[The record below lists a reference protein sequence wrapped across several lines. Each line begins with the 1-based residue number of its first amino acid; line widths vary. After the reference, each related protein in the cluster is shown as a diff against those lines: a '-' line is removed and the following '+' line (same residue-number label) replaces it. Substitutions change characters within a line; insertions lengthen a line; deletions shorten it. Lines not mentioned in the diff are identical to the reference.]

1 MRYQFKTDYIQDIRL
16 FRWGGARAFW
26 SLLTLY
32 ALVIVGINMTMP
44 GQMTQGGWIAL
55 AALSSAIY
63 AVIQRKVAGEALW
76 YGLLGIVALT
86 APFVLD
92 IYFVSQLTL
101 VYIYAIAGVGLM
113 LLVGQ
118 AGLISLGHAAFMAC
132 GAYVAA
138 IMSQHGFDLLVI
150 LPTAVVI
157 SAALGFIVGL
167 PALRMTGIYLGFATY
182 AFAYIFE
189 EILARNDEITGGNN
203 GLLVEMPQIF
213 TFLDGMKIGSMELGP
228 IVIDNETKLYFLA
241 LVMVGLTLLVGI
253 NILRSPTGRAFS
265 AIRDSEIAAEALGVN
280 LAIYKTAAFAISAG
294 MAGLAGALNA
304 YFLSYIFPE
313 AFAIFL
319 SIELLVLVLVGG
331 LGSPLGV
338 IFGAIF
344 IVMVPEMVAIA
355 KDILPPAIG
364 EQPGLKNGVY
374 GLILILFL
382 IFEPLGIHGWWVKT
396 KTWFNL
402 FPLYKQGLFKR
413 QKSYMVSERDR

>member
-1 MRYQFKTDYIQDIRL
+1 MRYQFKTEYIQDIRL

-32 ALVIVGINMTMP
+32 ALVIVGINTAMP
-44 GQMTQGGWIAL
+44 GQMTQSSWIIL
-55 AALSSAIY
+55 AALSSALY
-63 AVIQRKVAGEALW
+63 AIVQRKVAGGALW

-86 APFVLD
+86 APFVFD
-92 IYFVSQLTL
+92 VYFISQLTL

-150 LPTAVVI
+150 LPAAVLI

-203 GLLVEMPQIF
+203 GLLVEMPQLF
-213 TFLDGMKIGSMELGP
+213 TFLDGMKVGSMELGP
-228 IVIDNETKLYFLA
+228 VIIDNETKLYFLA

-319 SIELLVLVLVGG
+319 SIELLVMVLVGG

-355 KDILPPAIG
+355 KDVLPPAIG

-382 IFEPLGIHGWWVKT
+382 IFEPLGIHGWWVKA

-402 FPLYKQGLFKR
+402 FPLYKKGLFKR

>member
-1 MRYQFKTDYIQDIRL
+1 MRYQFKTEYIQDIRL

-44 GQMTQGGWIAL
+44 GQMTQAGWVILGAV
-55 AALSSAIY
+55 SAGIY
-63 AVIQRKVAGEALW
+63 SVVQRKVAGGALW

-92 IYFVSQLTL
+92 IYFISQLTL

-138 IMSQHGFDLLVI
+138 LMSQHGFDLLVI
-150 LPTAVVI
+150 LPTAVLI

-203 GLLVEMPQIF
+203 GLLVEMPQLF

-228 IVIDNETKLYFLA
+228 VVIDNETKLYFLA

-319 SIELLVLVLVGG
+319 SIELLVMVLVGG

-355 KDILPPAIG
+355 KDVLPPAIG

-382 IFEPLGIHGWWVKT
+382 IFEPLGIHGWWVKA

>member
-1 MRYQFKTDYIQDIRL
+1 MRYQFKTDYVQDIRL

-32 ALVIVGINMTMP
+32 ALVIVGINTTMP

-150 LPTAVVI
+150 LPAAVVI

-189 EILARNDEITGGNN
+189 EVLARNDKITGGNN

-213 TFLDGMKIGSMELGP
+213 TALDDMKVGSMELGP
-228 IVIDNETKLYFLA
+228 ITIDNETKLYFLA
-241 LVMVGLTLLVGI
+241 LVLVGLTLLVGI

-313 AFAIFL
+313 AFGIFL
-319 SIELLVLVLVGG
+319 SIELLVMVLVGG

-382 IFEPLGIHGWWVKT
+382 IFEPLGIHGWWLKA

>member
-1 MRYQFKTDYIQDIRL
+1 MRYQFKTEYIQDIRL
-16 FRWGGARAFW
+16 FRWGGSRVFW
-26 SLLTLY
+26 SSLVLY
-32 ALVIVGINMTMP
+32 ALIICGINMIMP
-44 GQMTQGGWIAL
+44 GQMTQGGWIVL
-55 AALSSAIY
+55 AAAASLIY
-63 AVIQRKVAGEALW
+63 AGVQRKVAGGALW

-92 IYFVSQLTL
+92 VYFISQLTL

-138 IMSQHGFDLLVI
+138 IMSQHGYDLLVI
-150 LPTAVVI
+150 LPTAIIV

-213 TFLDGMKIGSMELGP
+213 TFLDGVKVGSLELAP
-228 IVIDNETKLYFLA
+228 IVIDNETKLYFLS
-241 LVMVGLTLLVGI
+241 LVLVGLTLLVGI

-265 AIRDSEIAAEALGVN
+265 AIRDSEIAAEALGIN

-355 KDILPPAIG
+355 KDILPPVIG

-382 IFEPLGIHGWWVKT
+382 IFEPLGIHGWWVKA

>member
-1 MRYQFKTDYIQDIRL
+1 MRYQFKTEYIQDIRM
-16 FRWGGARAFW
+16 FRWGGAKAFW
-26 SLLTLY
+26 SLLGLY
-32 ALVIVGINMTMP
+32 SLAVAIINTTAGDSLTSSGWLGI
-44 GQMTQGGWIAL
+44 
-55 AALSSAIY
+55 AAATSAVY
-63 AVIQRKVAGEALW
+63 AVIVRKAGGDALW
-76 YGLLGIVALT
+76 YGLLGVLVLT
-86 APFVLD
+86 APFILD
-92 IYFVSQLTL
+92 IYFISQLTL

-138 IMSQHGFDLLVI
+138 IMTQNGYDLLLTLPVAVI
-150 LPTAVVI
+150 ISALLGVVI
-157 SAALGFIVGL
+157 GL

-189 EILARNDEITGGNN
+189 EVLARNDEITGGNN
-203 GLLVEMPQIF
+203 GMLVEMPQIF
-213 TFLDGMKIGSMELGP
+213 TFLNGMKLGEVELAA
-228 IVIDNETKLYFLA
+228 ITIDSEMKLYYLA
-241 LVMVGLTLLVGI
+241 LAMVGLTFVVGI

-319 SIELLVLVLVGG
+319 SIELLVMVLVGG

-338 IFGAIF
+338 VFGAIF

-355 KDILPPAIG
+355 KDVMPPAIG

-382 IFEPLGIHGWWVKT
+382 IFEPLGIYGWWMKT
-396 KTWFNL
+396 KTYFNL
-402 FPLYKQGLFKR
+402 FPLYKKGLFKR

>member
-1 MRYQFKTDYIQDIRL
+1 MRYQFKTEYIQDIRL

-26 SLLTLY
+26 TLLGVYTL
-32 ALVIVGINMTMP
+32 IVAGLNLFMP
-44 GQMTQGGWIAL
+44 GQMTAL
-55 AALSSAIY
+55 NWVGLGAVSAVLY
-63 AVIQRKVAGEALW
+63 TVVVRKVAGDALW
-76 YGLLGIVALT
+76 YGLLGIVVLT

-138 IMSQHGFDLLVI
+138 IMSQQGYDLLVI
-150 LPTAVVI
+150 LPAAVLI
-157 SAALGFIVGL
+157 SAMLGFIVGL

-189 EILARNDEITGGNN
+189 EVLARADGLTGGNN
-203 GLLVEMPQIF
+203 GMLVEMPQLF
-213 TFLDGMKIGSMELGP
+213 TFLDGVKIGGLELGP
-228 IVIDNETKLYFLA
+228 IVIDNEVKLYFLSLA
-241 LVMVGLTLLVGI
+241 LVALTILVGI

-265 AIRDSEIAAEALGVN
+265 AIRDSEVAAEALGVN

-313 AFAIFL
+313 AFTIL
-319 SIELLVLVLVGG
+319 VSIELLVMVLVGG

-338 IFGAIF
+338 VFGAIF

-382 IFEPLGIHGWWVKT
+382 IFEPLGIHGWWLKAKT
-396 KTWFNL
+396 YFNL

>member
-1 MRYQFKTDYIQDIRL
+1 MRYQFKTDYLQDIRL
-16 FRWGGARAFW
+16 FRWGGATQFW
-26 SLLTLY
+26 TLLAAYSLAIAGLNIF
-32 ALVIVGINMTMP
+32 ASE
-44 GQMTQGGWIAL
+44 QMSQFAWIAL
-55 AALSSAIY
+55 ATGVGLVYIF
-63 AVIQRKVAGEALW
+63 VVRRAGGDALW
-76 YGLLGIVALT
+76 YGLVAIVVLT
-86 APFVLD
+86 APFILD
-92 IYFVSQLTL
+92 IYFISQLTL

-138 IMSQHGFDLLVI
+138 IMSQNGYDLLLV
-150 LPTAVVI
+150 LPAAVVV
-157 SAALGFIVGL
+157 SALLGVIVGL

-189 EILARNDEITGGNN
+189 EILARNDAWTGGNN

-213 TFLDGMKIGSMELGP
+213 TFVEGFNIGGMELSS
-228 IVIDNETKLYFLA
+228 ITIDSEVKLYFLSLA
-241 LVMVGLTLLVGI
+241 MVGLTMLVGV

-313 AFAIFL
+313 AFTILL
-319 SIELLVLVLVGG
+319 SIELLVMVLVGG

-338 IFGAIF
+338 VFGAIF

-355 KDILPPAIG
+355 KDNLPAAIG

-382 IFEPLGIHGWWVKT
+382 IFEPLGIHGWWLKT
-396 KTWFNL
+396 KTYFNL
-402 FPLYKQGLFKR
+402 FPLYKKGLFKR

>member
-1 MRYQFKTDYIQDIRL
+1 MRYQFKTEYIQDIRL

-44 GQMTQGGWIAL
+44 GQLTQGGWIVL
-55 AALSSAIY
+55 AAASSGIY
-63 AVIQRKVAGEALW
+63 ALIQRKVAGEALW

-92 IYFVSQLTL
+92 VYFVSQLTL

-138 IMSQHGFDLLVI
+138 LMSQHGFDLLVI
-150 LPTAVVI
+150 LPAAVLV

-213 TFLDGMKIGSMELGP
+213 TFLDGMKVGGMELGP
-228 IVIDNETKLYFLA
+228 VVIDNETKLYFLS
-241 LVMVGLTLLVGI
+241 LVMIGLTLLVGI

-319 SIELLVLVLVGG
+319 SIELLVMVLVGG

-355 KDILPPAIG
+355 KDILPPVIG

-382 IFEPLGIHGWWVKT
+382 IFEPLGIHGWWVKA

-402 FPLYKQGLFKR
+402 FPLYKQGMFKR